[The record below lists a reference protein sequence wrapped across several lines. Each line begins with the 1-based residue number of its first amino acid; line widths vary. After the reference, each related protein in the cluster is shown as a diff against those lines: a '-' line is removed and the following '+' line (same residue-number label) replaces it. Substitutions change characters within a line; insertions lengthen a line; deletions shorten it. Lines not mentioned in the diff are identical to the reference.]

1 MNGTPHFMAPQ
12 PAPCVAPTALQRELT
27 ATREA
32 LRSGAHL
39 GRAPREQRE
48 RRALAAR
55 VFLLTLQLRWQ
66 GCSEPSVS
74 GPSASPL
81 PPLGAG

>member
-1 MNGTPHFMAPQ
+1 MSAAP
-12 PAPCVAPTALQRELT
+12 AALHRELA

-39 GRAPREQRE
+39 DRAPREQRE

-55 VFLLTLQLRWQ
+55 VFLLALQLRWH
-66 GCSEPSVS
+66 GCSEPSVRS
-74 GPSASPL
+74 PTPSPSP
-81 PPLGAG
+81 PPGAG

>member
-1 MNGTPHFMAPQ
+1 MSAAP
-12 PAPCVAPTALQRELT
+12 AALHRELA
-27 ATREA
+27 ATREV

-55 VFLLTLQLRWQ
+55 VFLLTLQLRWR
-66 GCSEPSVS
+66 GGSEPSVRS
-74 GPSASPL
+74 PTPSPS